1 MGLYLNFY
9 IFLFLAVILI
19 NNVAHV
25 ADEPRKTLLIVD
37 DLQ

>member
-1 MGLYLNFY
+1 MGLYHNIY
-9 IFLFLAVILI
+9 IIMIIAIILI